1 MSNTISAEEYRRMI
15 GKKEPANEFI
25 DTIKAAAK
33 VANNAKVAAEK
44 MKPEPSGK
52 SGKLDTVSALKAIGN
67 YFELDAKSVNF
78 FISQLKI
85 KDRI

>member
-33 VANNAKVAAEK
+33 VAKNAKSAAEK
-44 MKPEPSGK
+44 IKPEPSGK
-52 SGKLDTVSALKAIGN
+52 TGKLDTVAAIKAFAN
-67 YFELDAKSVNF
+67 YFEIDAKRTNF
-78 FISQLKI
+78 WITQMRNSNKL
-85 KDRI
+85 